1 MPSELVL
8 WALKLNCRVCQAT
21 GWGAWSG
28 RVTGSLPAEA
38 ERLLGET
45 VVHVLSNNGKPQ

>member
-21 GWGAWSG
+21 GWGAWSR
-28 RVTGSLPAEA
+28 RVA